1 MGSLSLIILL
11 IIVVWVIVLAPMLFG
26 NNKPIRRSGEG
37 FDETRVLHEGGTVA
51 PSVRRRP
58 KLTAADVH
66 RHADDEAE
74 EYEVVEVVDAVDAAD
89 AADAEDAEDAAEV
102 ETVEIVEA
110 AEADPVVID
119 HVEDAEDAVDVEVE
133 AVEEAEDSETTV
145 HVVDVVNAV
154 DAVDTVDT
162 DTYLAPED
170 FGYEAEVEAE
180 VEAEAAAETEAEDT
194 AEEPEAEEE
203 TEAGAEASED
213 DLAFAEARRGRGG
226 YDPRRDARTSAD
238 RYQRRQRTFLGLIVA
253 SVISLT
259 AAVVAGGWVWVL
271 PAITI
276 GLTVWFMVA
285 LRRVV
290 KQERALRARRMR
302 QLRRARLG
310 VDVAQRP
317 GSREGERMRA
327 GAVILNIDDESPDFE
342 HLPRYRR
349 QAADYEFEYD
359 DYGRAS

>member
-37 FDETRVLHEGGTVA
+37 FDETRVLHEGGTAA
-51 PSVRRRP
+51 PTVRRRP

-74 EYEVVEVVDAVDAAD
+74 DYEVVEVVEAVG

-102 ETVEIVEA
+102 ETAEVVEA
-110 AEADPVVID
+110 AEAEPVVID
-119 HVEDAEDAVDVEVE
+119 HVEDTEDAVDVEETEE
-133 AVEEAEDSETTV
+133 AEEAEEAEDSEIT
-145 HVVDVVNAV
+145 V
-154 DAVDTVDT
+154 DAVDT

-170 FGYEAEVEAE
+170 FGYEAEAEAE
-180 VEAEAAAETEAEDT
+180 AEDAAEEAETAEADVEAEAEDVET
-194 AEEPEAEEE
+194 
-203 TEAGAEASED
+203 EASED

-259 AAVVAGGWVWVL
+259 AAVVAGGWAWLL

-276 GLTVWFMVA
+276 GLTLWFMVA

-349 QAADYEFEYD
+349 TAPDYDFEYD

>member
-74 EYEVVEVVDAVDAAD
+74 DYEVVEAVEAVG

-102 ETVEIVEA
+102 ETAEVVEA
-110 AEADPVVID
+110 AEAEPVVID
-119 HVEDAEDAVDVEVE
+119 HVEDTEDAVDVEETEE
-133 AVEEAEDSETTV
+133 AEEAEEAEDSEIT
-145 HVVDVVNAV
+145 V
-154 DAVDTVDT
+154 DAVDT

-170 FGYEAEVEAE
+170 FGYGSEAEAEDESE
-180 VEAEAAAETEAEDT
+180 VEAEAAEAAEAEDPT
-194 AEEPEAEEE
+194 EEE
-203 TEAGAEASED
+203 VTEEATED

-226 YDPRRDARTSAD
+226 YDPRRDARTRAD

-259 AAVVAGGWVWVL
+259 AAVVAGGWAWLL

-276 GLTVWFMVA
+276 GLTLWFMVA

-349 QAADYEFEYD
+349 TAPDYDFEYD

>member
-37 FDETRVLHEGGTVA
+37 FDETRVLHEGGTA
-51 PSVRRRP
+51 ALSVRRRP

-66 RHADDEAE
+66 RYADDEVE
-74 EYEVVEVVDAVDAAD
+74 DYEVVEAVDSDDTVEPEDAVETVEDTVETVETAEVVEAAEAEPVVTDHAEDAED
-89 AADAEDAEDAAEV
+89 PEDAEDAEIAED
-102 ETVEIVEA
+102 
-110 AEADPVVID
+110 AEAD
-119 HVEDAEDAVDVEVE
+119 EQ
-133 AVEEAEDSETTV
+133 
-145 HVVDVVNAV
+145 AV
-154 DAVDTVDT
+154 DA

-170 FGYEAEVEAE
+170 FGYEAEPESEA
-180 VEAEAAAETEAEDT
+180 EAEAAEAEDPT
-194 AEEPEAEEE
+194 EEE
-203 TEAGAEASED
+203 ATEEATED
-213 DLAFAEARRGRGG
+213 DLAFVEARRGRGG
-226 YDPRRDARTSAD
+226 YDPRRDARTRAD

-259 AAVVAGGWVWVL
+259 AAVVAGGWAWVL
-271 PAITI
+271 PTITI
-276 GLTVWFMVA
+276 GLTLWFMVA

-349 QAADYEFEYD
+349 TAPDYDFEYD

>member
-1 MGSLSLIILL
+1 M
-11 IIVVWVIVLAPMLFG
+11 
-26 NNKPIRRSGEG
+26 
-37 FDETRVLHEGGTVA
+37 ETVE
-51 PSVRRRP
+51 
-58 KLTAADVH
+58 TA
-66 RHADDEAE
+66 
-74 EYEVVEVVDAVDAAD
+74 EVVEAAEAEPVVIDHAEDAEDPE
-89 AADAEDAEDAAEV
+89 DAEDAEDA
-102 ETVEIVEA
+102 EA
-110 AEADPVVID
+110 NEQ
-119 HVEDAEDAVDVEVE
+119 
-133 AVEEAEDSETTV
+133 
-145 HVVDVVNAV
+145 AV
-154 DAVDTVDT
+154 DA

-170 FGYEAEVEAE
+170 FGYEAEPEAEPESE
-180 VEAEAAAETEAEDT
+180 VEAEAAEAEDPT
-194 AEEPEAEEE
+194 EEE
-203 TEAGAEASED
+203 ATEEATED

-226 YDPRRDARTSAD
+226 YDPRRDARTRAD

-259 AAVVAGGWVWVL
+259 AAVVAGGWAWVL
-271 PAITI
+271 PTITI
-276 GLTVWFMVA
+276 GLTLWFMVA

-349 QAADYEFEYD
+349 TAPDYDFEYD